1 MTLCLFVLMLL
12 LCSLPCSEG
21 NVDMSKIAEQAEAD
35 AQWIISN
42 TKPCPSCSSPIQK
55 TEGCNHMTCRKVHYL
70 NIGLIIVQLLII
82 FILF

>member
-1 MTLCLFVLMLL
+1 MLL

-70 NIGLIIVQLLII
+70 NIGLVIVQLLII